1 MRLNHALAAIGLLA
15 AVACS
20 QAPREAGATAPAS
33 SSAAATSAAP
43 AASVA
48 SPGAAGQPAV
58 HPESG
63 LRVIPLTIRSG
74 NKVHAFRVELA
85 QSSAEQ
91 ERGLM
96 FRAAM
101 GADEGMIFPMS
112 PPRVPTFWMHNTR
125 LPLDILFV
133 GEDGRV
139 LNIAHGKPFD
149 ETLLPAAGFAIGVLE
164 LNAGRS
170 AELGIQPGDLVKW

>member
-1 MRLNHALAAIGLLA
+1 MRLNHALAALGLLA

-33 SSAAATSAAP
+33 SSATAANL
-43 AASVA
+43 A
-48 SPGAAGQPAV
+48 SPGQAGQPAV

-63 LRVIPLTIRSG
+63 LKVIPLTIRSG
-74 NKVHAFRVELA
+74 SKVHAFRVELA

-112 PPRVPTFWMHNTR
+112 PPRVPTFGMHNTR
-125 LPLDILFV
+125 LPLDILV
-133 GEDGRV
+133 IGEDGRV
-139 LNIAHGKPFD
+139 LNIAHGKPYD

-170 AELGIQPGDLVKW
+170 AELGIEPADLVQW